1 MTYIITP
8 EDIQKIRYELND
20 NAGPGLYIL
29 DDSTIIY
36 YLEKNQGVISR
47 ASVDCCRA
55 ILLRLSMDSK
65 DQICD
70 ILAIKSYK
78 TAEQYRLALE
88 LYIKSPEL
96 NGMYSTVT
104 AWAGGISKSDMQS
117 NIDNLDN
124 NAVLP
129 PVSAICNQ
137 SQVDPKTYSTNPFL
151 I

>member
-1 MTYIITP
+1 MAVTP
-8 EDIQKIRYELND
+8 EMISACRTEVGDVVIELPILADSEYTYFLTKNSENIR
-20 NAGPGLYIL
+20 
-29 DDSTIIY
+29 
-36 YLEKNQGVISR
+36 R
-47 ASVDCCRA
+47 ASLDA
-55 ILLRLSMDSK
+55 AKTILLKLSLNSK
-65 DQICD
+65 SSTVDVLSVNTTMVAGD
-70 ILAIKSYK
+70 
-78 TAEQYRLALE
+78 YRKALQ

-104 AWAGGISKSDMQS
+104 AWAGGISKSDMQA

-129 PVSAICNQ
+129 PVSAIGNQ

>member
-1 MTYIITP
+1 MAVTP
-8 EDIQKIRYELND
+8 EMISACRTEVGDVVIEL
-20 NAGPGLYIL
+20 PIL
-29 DDSTIIY
+29 ADSEYTY
-36 YLEKNQGVISR
+36 FLEKNSENIRR
-47 ASVDCCRA
+47 ASLDA
-55 ILLRLSMDSK
+55 AKTILLKLSLNSK
-65 DQICD
+65 SSTVDVLSVNTTMVAGD
-70 ILAIKSYK
+70 
-78 TAEQYRLALE
+78 YRKALQ

-129 PVSAICNQ
+129 PVSAIGNQ
-137 SQVDPKTYSTNPFL
+137 SQADPKTYSTNPFL

>member
-1 MTYIITP
+1 MAVTP
-8 EDIQKIRYELND
+8 EMISACRTEVGDVVIELPILADSEYTYFLTKNSENIR
-20 NAGPGLYIL
+20 
-29 DDSTIIY
+29 
-36 YLEKNQGVISR
+36 R
-47 ASVDCCRA
+47 ASLDA
-55 ILLRLSMDSK
+55 AKTILLKLSLNSK
-65 DQICD
+65 SSTVDVLSVNTTMVAGD
-70 ILAIKSYK
+70 
-78 TAEQYRLALE
+78 YRKALQ

-129 PVSAICNQ
+129 PVSAIGNQ